1 MKYVYT
7 IISQQFMPQFEIRL
21 QDVGTVDFAFTSKQK
36 AIAQMVK
43 IKELI
48 DSGEWFMESRDNPVE
63 HKVEY
68 YNEYA
73 LTDAYRQTMIDIKVI
88 HSNGTYTIY
97 SLKRCV
103 LNAGYGI

>member
-7 IISQQFMPQFEIRL
+7 IVSQQFMPQFEVRL
-21 QDVGTVDFAFTSKQK
+21 QDVGTIVFAFTSKQK
-36 AIAQMVK
+36 AIAQMMK

-48 DSGEWFMESRDNPVE
+48 DSGEWYMKSPNKPVE

-68 YNEYA
+68 CNTHDLNDCCDY
-73 LTDAYRQTMIDIKVI
+73 LIMSMKVT

-97 SLKRCV
+97 SLQRRE
-103 LNAGYGI
+103 LNAGYDI

>member
-7 IISQQFMPQFEIRL
+7 IISQQFMPQFEVRL
-21 QDVGTVDFAFTSKQK
+21 QDVGTVEFAFTSKQK
-36 AIAQMVK
+36 AIAQMMK
-43 IKELI
+43 IEELI
-48 DSGEWFMESRDNPVE
+48 ESGEWYMESPNEPVE
-63 HKVEY
+63 HKIEY
-68 YNEYA
+68 YNAYA
-73 LTDAYRQTMIDIKVI
+73 LTNAYRQTMIDMKVT

>member
-7 IISQQFMPQFEIRL
+7 IISQQFMPQFEVRL
-21 QDVGTVDFAFTSKQK
+21 QDVGTVEFAFTSKQK
-36 AIAQMVK
+36 AIAQMYK

-48 DSGEWFMESRDNPVE
+48 ESGEWYMESLNEPVE

-68 YNEYA
+68 YNAYA
-73 LTDAYRQTMIDIKVI
+73 LTKACRQTMMDIKVT

-97 SLKRCV
+97 SLKRCE

>member
-7 IISQQFMPQFEIRL
+7 IISQQFMPELEVRL
-21 QDVGTVDFAFTSKQK
+21 QDVGTVEFAFTSKQK
-36 AIAQMVK
+36 AIAQMMK
-43 IKELI
+43 IEELI
-48 DSGEWFMESRDNPVE
+48 ESGKWYMESPNEPVE
-63 HKVEY
+63 HKIKY
-68 YNEYA
+68 YNAYA
-73 LTDAYRQTMIDIKVI
+73 LTNAYRQTMIDMKVT